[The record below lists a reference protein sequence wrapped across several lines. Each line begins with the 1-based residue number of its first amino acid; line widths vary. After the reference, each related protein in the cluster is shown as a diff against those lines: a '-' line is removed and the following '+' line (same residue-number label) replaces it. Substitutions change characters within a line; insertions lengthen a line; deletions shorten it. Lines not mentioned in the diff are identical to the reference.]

1 MLQRH
6 VNQHFSKTDAKS
18 VDKVVESNH
27 SQSESSKNLKK
38 AGVKLKKRP
47 VVFSA
52 RIFDVFDA
60 GIMAGIKHGVYNL
73 GTRGKDL
80 FNLDGDSIKFKSKIM
95 GLKRD
100 PGDGRRSALVKWVP
114 ENL

>member
-6 VNQHFSKTDAKS
+6 VNHHFSKQEPKS
-18 VDKVVESNH
+18 VDKLVESHH

-52 RIFDVFDA
+52 RIFDVFDI
-60 GIMAGIKHGVYNL
+60 GIMAGIKHGVH
-73 GTRGKDL
+73 DL
-80 FNLDGDSIKFKSKIM
+80 ATKGREEFNLVGDNIEFKSRIV

-100 PGDGRRSALVKWVP
+100 PWDGTRSALVKWVP